1 MALDNKKMF
10 RYGGLGS
17 EGATF
22 GTAVDAEFHIDGISS
37 TLDSPKSAEYT
48 VPSGLSRAP
57 RRKIRAYYAPTGTL
71 EYPWDIETIGYNLMY
86 ALGPYVFT
94 AAEAPD
100 TINTHE
106 FYGDDNIVPRYFT
119 TRIGKDK
126 FEHIFDGCAMNALT
140 FNVGEGILN
149 IVNDI
154 VARRDTKD
162 DLTAYDSLL
171 LPTDVPMAFH
181 NVTSTIGTG
190 QGTDISAKVRTL
202 NLAIRNNIDVNR
214 GRNIGSEYP
223 RRHRFGAR
231 AVEYSATLEFED
243 LNMLTAYWGAED
255 GPATIGSTFVDDFKI
270 TFAPHQ
276 VGATEENRKLEIL
289 LPQIDVKTS
298 TISPR
303 GSDALY
309 HDISG
314 VAYIDEVT
322 LADAATKVNTE
333 IYVKLLNNSAQ
344 YYVEA

>member
-57 RRKIRAYYAPTGTL
+57 RRKVRAYYAPVGTL

-86 ALGPYVFT
+86 ALGPYVYT
-94 AAEAPD
+94 AGTDAP
-100 TINTHE
+100 NTHE

-126 FEHIFDGCAMNALT
+126 FEHVFDGCAMNALT

-154 VARRDTKD
+154 VARHDSKA
-162 DLTAYDSLL
+162 DLSAYDDLL

-181 NVTSTIGTG
+181 NVTSTIGSDPA
-190 QGTDISAKVRTL
+190 DISAKVRTL
-202 NLAIRNNIDVNR
+202 TLAIRNNIDVNR

-243 LNMLTAYWGAED
+243 LNMLEKFWGGAT

-270 TFAPHQ
+270 KFAPHQ
-276 VGATEENRKLEIL
+276 VGETPEDRYLEIL
-289 LPQIDVKTS
+289 MPQVDVKTS

-309 HDISG
+309 HEISG
-314 VAYIDEVT
+314 AAYIDEVT
-322 LADAATKVNTE
+322 LLGATKVNTD